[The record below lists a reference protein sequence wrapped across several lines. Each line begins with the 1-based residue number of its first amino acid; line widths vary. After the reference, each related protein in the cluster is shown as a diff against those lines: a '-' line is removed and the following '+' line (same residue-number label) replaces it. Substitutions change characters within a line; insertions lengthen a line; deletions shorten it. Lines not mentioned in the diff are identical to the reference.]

1 MFKHHCL
8 KLCSY
13 WTYSSGNISLHSVW
27 ELSYASAV
35 FRRLK
40 LEANALITAR
50 ENVRARLDR
59 LQVYQKYLEKVAES
73 AEEFHEIREILSRHD
88 TLTST
93 YQVSTIYYLLYLG
106 LLLTSYTVLSIV
118 GSKPYSVG
126 LGLTWYTTEY
136 RRVS

>member
-1 MFKHHCL
+1 M
-8 KLCSY
+8 
-13 WTYSSGNISLHSVW
+13 
-27 ELSYASAV
+27 SYASAV

-126 LGLTWYTTEY
+126 LDLT
-136 RRVS
+136 